1 MIILTGKATPII
13 TPITI
18 PAICLDN
25 LLSLIISRSTGDG
38 GNSRTTPVT
47 INPEAT

>member
-1 MIILTGKATPII
+1 MIILTGKSTPII

-25 LLSLIISRSTGDG
+25 LSSSILSHSTGDG
-38 GNSRTTPVT
+38 GNSSTTPVT
-47 INPEAT
+47 IYP